1 MDIEEER
8 CMGPVV
14 YAKARKAAVRFPQS
28 GENVYNIKD
37 HMFIAL
43 SVIGA
48 MGFIFIKE
56 WRNHG
61 FFI

>member
-1 MDIEEER
+1 METEGEQRI
-8 CMGPVV
+8 GPAV
-14 YAKARKAAVRFPQS
+14 YANVWKAAVGFPQS
-28 GENVYNIKD
+28 GENVYNRED
-37 HMFIAL
+37 HMFIAFP
-43 SVIGA
+43 VIGA